1 MGDAVVLSVTWP
13 VSTMV
18 GGSDGDVSAGTDVG
32 ETTLGAASG
41 AGASLHAPANNAN
54 TRPNITEVERWTI
67 VIYLAEQLRVPSA
80 GTWSDL
86 TPRRRRTQ

>member
-1 MGDAVVLSVTWP
+1 
-13 VSTMV
+13 MV